1 MRRKN
6 RGFTLLEILLA
17 IALSALLLVTVYSV
31 YFSIARAV
39 YATLESQELLETGRI
54 LLEMLKRDIRGISG
68 TRFPLVSTVEEINGK
83 SVTNV
88 VFVTSAPSSTNPFR
102 WNKVG
107 YTLTQDRQ
115 GQWIFV
121 KKAAKNPNDNLDE
134 IGTVFEVSRLVNSF
148 RMTFFDGTQWVDQWD
163 SRSTGKLPKQ
173 IRISVELSDEKK
185 NVQTFTAEEDI
196 SSAV

>member
-1 MRRKN
+1 MRCKN
-6 RGFTLLEILLA
+6 KGFTLLEILLA
-17 IALSALLLVTVYSV
+17 IALSALLLVTVYSA

-39 YATLESQELLETGRI
+39 YTTLETQELLETGRI

-88 VFVTSAPSSTNPFR
+88 VFVTSTPSSTNPFR

-115 GQWIFV
+115 GQWIFI

-173 IRISVELSDEKK
+173 VRISVELSDEKK

>member
-1 MRRKN
+1 MRSKN
-6 RGFTLLEILLA
+6 KGFTLLEMLLA
-17 IALSALLLVTVYSV
+17 IALSALLLVTVYSA
-31 YFSIARAV
+31 YFSIARSI
-39 YATLESQELLETGRI
+39 YATLETQELLETGRI

-83 SVTNV
+83 SVTNI
-88 VFVTSAPSSTNPFR
+88 VFVTSTPGSTNAFT
-102 WNKVG
+102 WSKVG

-148 RMTFFDGTQWVDQWD
+148 RLTFFDGTQWVDQWD

-173 IRISVELSDEKK
+173 VRISVELSDEKK
-185 NVQTFTAEEDI
+185 NVQTFTAEEGI
-196 SSAV
+196 PSAV

>member
-1 MRRKN
+1 MRCKN
-6 RGFTLLEILLA
+6 KGFTLLEILLA
-17 IALSALLLVTVYSV
+17 IALSALLLVTVYSA

-39 YATLESQELLETGRI
+39 YTTLETQELLETGRI
-54 LLEMLKRDIRGISG
+54 LLEMVKRDIRGISG

-83 SVTNV
+83 SVTNI
-88 VFVTSAPSSTNPFR
+88 VFVTSTAGSANALTWS
-102 WNKVG
+102 KVG

-115 GQWIFV
+115 GQWVFI

-148 RMTFFDGTQWVDQWD
+148 RLSFFDGTQWVDQWD

-173 IRISVELSDEKK
+173 VRISVELSDEKK